1 MKIRRILSI
10 SAAAL
15 ASALFAGGPASAQME
30 LTFGSWPPAREHLN
44 AVALP
49 KAFEMIEKDTKGAI
63 TWKLVPGG
71 SLANPR
77 ATHTAVQSGL
87 MHGGLLISQYIP
99 NEMPSL
105 NTLYSTI
112 VFDDDVV
119 AASGAALEV
128 MTLQCPSCIEEFKKF
143 NGVAL
148 SGWTSSPYYLTC
160 REPVK
165 TLADLKGKRVRAA
178 GGSADLM
185 SALGAVPVT
194 ATLVEAVGLLQ
205 RGGLD
210 CFFGVYT
217 WLKTFGYADFAK
229 HSTDTPLGLTGPAV
243 NFWSRDAWNK
253 MTTEQKKAVLK
264 AASYI
269 SAELAIGQFVIENE
283 AIRDELKKTKGL
295 EIVDGD
301 DEAFLAV
308 ARKFEKKLRE
318 TNIENAKRF
327 GVKDPEAIIDAYE
340 KARVKWAKISEEV
353 GRDID
358 KYAAAIQREIYDKVD
373 LDKL

>member
-1 MKIRRILSI
+1 MNLNRHLGI
-10 SAAAL
+10 AAAAVAVAAL
-15 ASALFAGGPASAQME
+15 AFAPASAE
-30 LTFGSWPPAREHLN
+30 EYTFGSWPPAREHLN
-44 AVALP
+44 TTALP
-49 KAFEMIEKDTKGAI
+49 NAFKMLEKDTKGAI

-99 NEMPSL
+99 NVMPSL

-148 SGWTSSPYYLTC
+148 SGWTSSAYYLTC

-165 TLADLKGKRVRAA
+165 NLADLKGKRVRAA
-178 GGSADLM
+178 GGAADFM
-185 SALGAVPVT
+185 AALGAVPVN

-229 HSTDTPLGLTGPAV
+229 HVTSTPLGITGPAI
-243 NFWSRDAWNK
+243 NFWSRDMWNK
-253 MTTEQKKAVLK
+253 MPADQKKAFLR
-264 AASYI
+264 AAAYI
-269 SAELAIGQFVIENE
+269 TAELAIGQFVLENE

-295 EIVDGD
+295 QIVQGD
-301 DEAFLAV
+301 DAAFLRIA
-308 ARKFEKKLRE
+308 KEFEKKQRE
-318 TNIENAKRF
+318 ANIADAKRF
-327 GVKDPEAIIDAYE
+327 GVKDPEAIIDAYA
-340 KARVKWAKISEEV
+340 KAREKWAKISKEV
-353 GRDID
+353 GRDIQ
-358 KYAAAIQREIYDKVD
+358 KFAAAIQREIYDKVD
-373 LDKL
+373 FNKL